1 MKKIF
6 RNNQKG
12 FTLVELLATIVVL
25 SIVVSLTIYTALNII
40 GNAKE
45 KSYKVT
51 ISNIES
57 NASNYLLEN
66 KDKLNFVSSNENTE
80 YQCITVKNLIDYGY
94 LNDNITKSKVNEID
108 TVKLDRY
115 VYVERNSTTKAIT
128 KVVYL
133 MNNKYDQLC
142 KTSIKSKANIT
153 FSSNPG
159 FDTWSKTKDVTITY
173 GLSNV
178 GTGLSGYTYNYNYT
192 KNSTPKNGNGSFNQ
206 FTEVKTTNVNGNG
219 TLLAEIKFNDES
231 VITSSKEIT
240 KIDTVGPVI
249 ALNSNETNIVKAT
262 VTIPLKVTDVGSGIN
277 QDSFTKEDVL
287 VKIGGNTITN
297 ITLTK
302 GTCAS
307 DNECIYNLK
316 IDDTTSAGKVTIK
329 IDSNKVLDKI
339 DNGNN
344 ETTLNTNIT
353 FDNTAKY
360 KINHYVR
367 NMGENTYTLNS
378 SEDGTGKIN
387 DTLTLANLKKP
398 IAGFTYDGGYTSGN
412 TERPTS
418 GEKETIT
425 LPTNDNTVIN
435 LYYRRN
441 YLYVQYNMNGGS
453 LASEHGEGYGAN
465 NNLVTFTSK
474 NKTQDKFKRGVYG
487 GYVGYINDTT
497 LKATYGLHNWNST
510 TDINITYTGK
520 VAKKDA
526 EWCIDSAGDGK
537 CYGHNDTSIKAVD
550 MAKDGKVDLST
561 GDKTITLYVNW
572 MNAAEIPTTAYCKT
586 GLVYNGNSQT
596 ITNNAGAGYTFS
608 NNVQTNA
615 ESYQVTATLNSG
627 YVWTDGTS
635 AAKTFSCSIGKA
647 AATITCAD
655 KNYNGNAQTIASC
668 TGGTI
673 ANASQTN
680 AGTYQG
686 TCIGDSN
693 HNNAESKNCKINKID
708 ATCPT
713 ITAHSGNYDGKA
725 HSITVSGGSGGTI
738 KYRTDNSTWSTTN
751 PTRTNAGTTTVYVK
765 VVGDSNHNDKTCG
778 NAKITISKVDATCP
792 ALTAYSGDYDG
803 KAHSI
808 TVSGG
813 SGGTKKYSTDNSTWQ
828 DTNPTRT
835 DTGSTTVYVK
845 VIGDTNHNDKTCGNA
860 KITINSN
867 VLKCCATSC
876 SGSYNCSQ
884 IGGSKAV
891 WQDNKCWLTYT
902 DRTTCPYQWTTDAS
916 QCKYITGSGGGSS
929 GGGSSGGGGCTG
941 TWCECHGGCSGPQN
955 CFLQGTKVITSNGF
969 KDIDKI
975 KIGDMVLTY
984 NEVTKKN
991 EYKKVLQTTSHVNF
1005 TDEIYTI
1012 KVDNEIIQVTEGH
1025 HFYINNENGI
1035 NWLAAKYLK
1044 VGDKVK
1050 YADGTYHII
1059 DDIFNE
1065 ERIDTVYN
1073 LSIEDN
1079 HNYYVTKNKILVHNV
1094 LC

>member
-1 MKKIF
+1 MKKILK
-6 RNNQKG
+6 NNQKG
-12 FTLVELLATIVVL
+12 FTLIELLATIVVL

-40 GNAKE
+40 GNAKD

-66 KDKLNFVSSNENTE
+66 KDKLNFVSSSETTE

-94 LNDNITKSKVNEID
+94 LNDNITKSKVKENE
-108 TVKLDRY
+108 TVDLNRY
-115 VYVERNSTTKAIT
+115 IYVERNSTTKAIT

-159 FDTWSKTKDVTITY
+159 FDTWSKTKNVTITY
-173 GLSNV
+173 GLTNV

-192 KNSTPKNGNGSFNQ
+192 GNSTPKNVSESFNQ
-206 FTEVKTTNVNGNG
+206 FTEIKTTNITSNG
-219 TLLAEIKFNDES
+219 TLLAEIKLNDDS
-231 VITSSKEIT
+231 VVTSSKEIT
-240 KIDTVGPVI
+240 KVDAVGPVI
-249 ALNSNETNIVKAT
+249 ALNSNETNTVKQT
-262 VTIPLKVTDVGSGIN
+262 VTIPLKVTDEGSGIN
-277 QDSFTKEDVL
+277 QGSFVSDDVI
-287 VKIGGNTITN
+287 VKIGENTITN

-302 GTCAS
+302 GTCVS
-307 DNECIYNLK
+307 NNECIYNLT
-316 IDDTTSAGKVTIK
+316 INDTTSAGKVK
-329 IDSNKVLDKI
+329 IIIGANKVLDKI

-387 DTLTLANLKKP
+387 DTLTLANLKKT
-398 IAGFTYDGGYTSGN
+398 IAGFTYDGSYTSGN
-412 TERPTS
+412 TTRPTS
-418 GEKETIT
+418 GKKTTIT

-510 TDINITYTGK
+510 TDVNITYTGK

-526 EWCIDSAGDGK
+526 EWCIDSAGNGK
-537 CYGHNDTSIKAVD
+537 CYGHNDTSIKAED
-550 MAKDGKVDLST
+550 MATASGVDLST

-572 MNAAEIPTTAYCKT
+572 MNAAEIPTTTYCKT

-596 ITNNAGAGYTFS
+596 ITNDAGAGYTFS

-615 ESYQVTATLNSG
+615 GSYQVTATLNSG

-647 AATITCAD
+647 TAAITCAD

-680 AGTYQG
+680 AGTYQV
-686 TCIGDSN
+686 TCTGDNN
-693 HNNAESKNCKINKID
+693 HNNAASKNCKINKVA

-713 ITAHSGNYDGKA
+713 ITAHSGNYDGSS
-725 HSITVSGGSGGTI
+725 HTITVSGGSGGTI
-738 KYRTDNSTWSTTN
+738 KYSTDNSNWSPTP

-765 VVGDSNHNDKTCG
+765 VEGD
-778 NAKITISKVDATCP
+778 
-792 ALTAYSGDYDG
+792 
-803 KAHSI
+803 
-808 TVSGG
+808 
-813 SGGTKKYSTDNSTWQ
+813 
-828 DTNPTRT
+828 
-835 DTGSTTVYVK
+835 
-845 VIGDTNHNDKTCGNA
+845 
-860 KITINSN
+860 
-867 VLKCCATSC
+867 
-876 SGSYNCSQ
+876 
-884 IGGSKAV
+884 
-891 WQDNKCWLTYT
+891 
-902 DRTTCPYQWTTDAS
+902 
-916 QCKYITGSGGGSS
+916 
-929 GGGSSGGGGCTG
+929 
-941 TWCECHGGCSGPQN
+941 
-955 CFLQGTKVITSNGF
+955 
-969 KDIDKI
+969 
-975 KIGDMVLTY
+975 
-984 NEVTKKN
+984 
-991 EYKKVLQTTSHVNF
+991 
-1005 TDEIYTI
+1005 
-1012 KVDNEIIQVTEGH
+1012 
-1025 HFYINNENGI
+1025 
-1035 NWLAAKYLK
+1035 
-1044 VGDKVK
+1044 
-1050 YADGTYHII
+1050 
-1059 DDIFNE
+1059 
-1065 ERIDTVYN
+1065 
-1073 LSIEDN
+1073 
-1079 HNYYVTKNKILVHNV
+1079 
-1094 LC
+1094 